1 MDSAGDRGTV
11 DSAGGSGPADSPG
24 GSTPAAVS
32 LSDDSSAVNILPI
45 EMKSIKNNADTNIKI
60 LVRFISK
67 FNTIGKASVLSR
79 INKRFTMA
87 IYERRHERRNERNVS
102 Y

>member
-1 MDSAGDRGTV
+1 MDSAGGNGAV
-11 DSAGGSGPADSPG
+11 DSAGASGGASSAIG
-24 GSTPAAVS
+24 VAVS
-32 LSDDSSAVNILPI
+32 LSNGSSAVNILPI
-45 EMKSIKNNADTNIKI
+45 EMKSIINSADTNIMD

-79 INKRFTMA
+79 INKRFTMDRH
-87 IYERRHERRNERNVS
+87 ERRHERNVS

>member
-45 EMKSIKNNADTNIKI
+45 EMKSIINSADTNIMD

-67 FNTIGKASVLSR
+67 FNTIGKAAVLSR

-87 IYERRHERRNERNVS
+87 RHERRYERNVS

>member
-1 MDSAGDRGTV
+1 MVASNGDRGGAS
-11 DSAGGSGPADSPG
+11 SAIGVAL
-24 GSTPAAVS
+24 S

-45 EMKSIKNNADTNIKI
+45 EMESIKNSAETNMKI
-60 LVRFISK
+60 LDRFISK
-67 FNTIGKASVLSR
+67 FNTIGKAAVLSR

-87 IYERRHERRNERNVS
+87 RHERNVS